1 MRKIAK
7 GEIKLFENIRKSM
20 EKRRNAKLL
29 KSFKEQ
35 QENEEAFDTR
45 DLGLRDVEV
54 DKIVGSVGRY
64 HDFDSR
70 FRPRTGMPS
79 ERLSRIKEAVRD
91 GKPLPP
97 VLLYQIKDEYYIL
110 DGNHRVAV
118 IKQLGRKTISARI
131 LEFLPSRK
139 TLKNVLYREKV
150 DFMEKTGLENA
161 IELTEV
167 GQYSCLLE
175 QMEEHQKSLETVQS
189 DPLSFEAAAKDWYE
203 TIYLPFLRIIE
214 RSHLSEA
221 FPKRTIADLYVYIS
235 MHQWK
240 GGRER
245 EFGIGLDQIIPRNME
260 EFRAK
265 MAEKKGFDFPE
276 MKRMI
281 TAFIFISVTV
291 GEEYRI
297 MEKIYSIDEVRE
309 IYDVPGD
316 FDLLA
321 KVVMERDWLSSD
333 SEVIGYFVYNRI
345 RKIPGVR
352 KTQTLIP
359 IISKR
364 K

>member
-1 MRKIAK
+1 MFGKIK
-7 GEIKLFENIRKSM
+7 KSL
-20 EKRRNAKLL
+20 EERRNSKLL
-29 KSFKEQ
+29 KSFKEH
-35 QENEEAFDTR
+35 QESEEAFDTR
-45 DLGLRDVEV
+45 DLGHQDVDL

-70 FRPRTGMPS
+70 FRPRTGMPP
-79 ERLSRIKEAVRD
+79 ERLTRIKEAVRD

-118 IKQLGRKTISARI
+118 AKQIGRKSISARI

-139 TLKNVLYREKV
+139 TLENVLYREKV
-150 DFMEKTGLENA
+150 DFMEKSGLKDG
-161 IELTEV
+161 IDLTEV
-167 GQYSCLLE
+167 GQYSCLLD
-175 QMEEHQKSLETVQS
+175 QMEEHQNSLGSVQTES
-189 DPLSFEAAAKDWYE
+189 VSFQAAAKDWYE
-203 TIYLPFLRIIE
+203 TIYLPFRDIIE

-221 FPKRTIADLYVYIS
+221 FPQRTLADLYVYIS

-240 GGRER
+240 SGRER

-265 MAEKKGFDFPE
+265 IAEKKGFDFPE
-276 MKRMI
+276 MKRLI
-281 TAFIFISVTV
+281 TAFIFISVKV
-291 GEEYRI
+291 GDEYRI
-297 MEKIYSIDEVRE
+297 MEKVFSIEEVRE

-345 RKIPGVR
+345 RKIPGVT

>member
-1 MRKIAK
+1 M
-7 GEIKLFENIRKSM
+7 KLFEKIRKSISRQP
-20 EKRRNAKLL
+20 KDRHL
-29 KSFKEQ
+29 KSFREH
-35 QENEEAFDTR
+35 QESEEAFDTR

-64 HDFDSR
+64 NDFDNR

-79 ERLSRIKEAVRD
+79 ERFNRIKDAVRD

-118 IKQLGRKTISARI
+118 AKQLGRKTVNARI

-139 TLKNVLYREKV
+139 TLENVLYREKV
-150 DFMEKTGLENA
+150 EFMEKTDLRDA
-161 IELTEV
+161 IDLTEV

-175 QMEEHQKSLETVQS
+175 QIEEHRSSLSSVNNTEI
-189 DPLSFEAAAKDWYE
+189 PFESAAKDWHE
-203 TIYLPFLRIIE
+203 TIYLPFLAIIE
-214 RSHLSEA
+214 RSHLSDA
-221 FPKRTIADLYVYIS
+221 FPQRTLADLYVYIS
-235 MHQWK
+235 LHQWK
-240 GGRER
+240 SGRER
-245 EFGIGLDQIIPRNME
+245 EFGIGLDQIIPPNME

-276 MKRMI
+276 MKRLI
-281 TAFIFISVTV
+281 TAFVFISVKV

-297 MEKIYSIDEVRE
+297 MEKLFAVEEVRE
-309 IYDVPGD
+309 LYDVPGD

-321 KVVMERDWLSSD
+321 KIVMERDWLSSD

-345 RKIPGVR
+345 RKIPGVE

-359 IISKR
+359 IISRR